1 MASSGRATMVAAVV
15 AFLLAPS
22 AVAQEQVPQG
32 HTYSP
37 QFMPKGHMYAPGD
50 ERLPPIGSPR
60 ALFDTQVDIV
70 ETEVYRWQY
79 DRRLF
84 ETEMHRHDLV
94 PGPLNGPRY

>member
-1 MASSGRATMVAAVV
+1 MGSSGRGTIVAAI
-15 AFLLAPS
+15 AGLLLTPLAL
-22 AVAQEQVPQG
+22 AQDQVPQG
-32 HTYSP
+32 HNYSP

-70 ETEVYRWQY
+70 ETEIYRSQY

-84 ETEMHRHDLV
+84 ETEMHRHDLM